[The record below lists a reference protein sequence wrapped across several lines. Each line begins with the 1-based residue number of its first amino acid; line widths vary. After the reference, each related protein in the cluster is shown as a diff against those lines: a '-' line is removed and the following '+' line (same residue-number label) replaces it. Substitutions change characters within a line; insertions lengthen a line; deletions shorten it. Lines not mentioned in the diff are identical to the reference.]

1 MAKTRTGKPVGI
13 ERASAGVRSRRR
25 DGGFHRRPAP
35 APVECVLVAG
45 FPSSGK
51 SAVVRSVGRQA
62 ARTGWRL
69 ALAAL
74 ECFPSEP
81 RPAWTTAG
89 PRAVPWRC
97 WTSGDLC
104 PDHAL
109 VALLP
114 EMHLW
119 AAGTGADLLLVET
132 AGLCCRCS
140 PYPIHCAAVFVADAS
155 AGRGAL
161 GKVGP
166 MLTTCDLCVL
176 TRPDRITPAEREM
189 LVATARGLG
198 RAAVLTLDGLTGEGS
213 DALWARLAPLL
224 GRSKEASGFAA
235 SFRGGP
241 GGGEALGAEQPPG
254 AGETAL
260 RAGLPQFYCSYCL
273 GRERVGILDL

>member
-1 MAKTRTGKPVGI
+1 MDP
-13 ERASAGVRSRRR
+13 RRNA
-25 DGGFHRRPAP
+25 AP
-35 APVECVLVAG
+35 ADCILVAG

-51 SAVVRSVGRQA
+51 SAVVRSLGRQA
-62 ARTGWRL
+62 VLSGRRP

-89 PRAVPWRC
+89 RRAVPWRS
-97 WTSGDLC
+97 WTSGDVC

-114 EMHLW
+114 EMQGW
-119 AAGTGADLLLVET
+119 AAGTGADLVLVET

-140 PYPIHCAAVFVADAS
+140 PYPVHCAAVFVADAS

-176 TRPDRITPAEREM
+176 TRPDRITPAERDM

-198 RAAVLTLDGLTGEGS
+198 RAEVLTLDGLTGEGS

-224 GRSKEASGFAA
+224 GRS
-235 SFRGGP
+235 
-241 GGGEALGAEQPPG
+241 
-254 AGETAL
+254 GETNEL
-260 RAGLPQFYCSYCL
+260 RAGLPEFYCSYCL
-273 GRERVGILDL
+273 GRERVGILEI